1 MKPSIVIIG
10 AGSVEFTRELLGD
23 ILSFPELGEVRVV
36 LHDIN
41 TERLETAEAIA
52 HATARAAGAH
62 PEVVATT
69 DRRRALDG
77 ANYVINVIQVG
88 MLDATVRDF
97 EIPAKYGLNQTIA
110 DTVGIGGIFRGLRT
124 FPVLAS
130 IAEDMAQVC
139 PDAWLLN
146 YTNPMAMN
154 VTFLGHVAP
163 KLKVLGLCHSVYW
176 TMVGLC
182 ELVDVPFDEV
192 SYWSAGVNHQA
203 WVLRWERGGQNLYPL
218 LDQRI
223 AADPELRRRV
233 RVDMYRRLGYYPTET
248 SEHSSEYVPWYLHHP
263 GEVDRL
269 RINIGEYVSISEAN
283 LAEYARVRAEL
294 ADTTTLDIDTGSTE
308 YAPQVIHS
316 LETGTRR
323 VISAN
328 VINDGLITNLPS
340 GLAVEVPTVLDS
352 LGAHPIKVGDLPPQ
366 CAALNR
372 GFLNPV
378 ELAVRAA
385 IDGDPRLVRAAAM
398 VDPNTAATLTVDQ
411 IWALCDDLTAA
422 HGDLLPEALRTNL
435 VKEFQL

>member
-1 MKPSIVIIG
+1 MKPTIVIIG

-23 ILSFPELGEVRVV
+23 ILSFPELGSVRVV

-52 HATARAAGAH
+52 HATARAAGAQ

-77 ANYVINVIQVG
+77 ADYVINVIQVG
-88 MLDATVRDF
+88 MHEATLRDF

-182 ELVDVPFDEV
+182 ELIDVPYDEV

-223 AADPELRRRV
+223 ATDPELRRRV

-263 GEVDRL
+263 DEVERL
-269 RINIGEYVSISEAN
+269 RINVGEYVSISEAN
-283 LAEYARVRAEL
+283 LAEYARVRTEL
-294 ADTTTLDIDTGSTE
+294 TENTTLDIDTGSTE

-352 LGAHPIKVGDLPPQ
+352 LGAHPMKVGDLPPQ

-435 VKEFQL
+435 VKEYQL

>member
-1 MKPSIVIIG
+1 MKPTIVIIG

-23 ILSFPELGEVRVV
+23 ILSFPELGSVRVV
-36 LHDIN
+36 LHDID

-52 HATARAAGAH
+52 HATAREAGAQ

-69 DRRRALDG
+69 DRRRALEG
-77 ANYVINVIQVG
+77 ADYVINVIQVG
-88 MLDATVRDF
+88 MHEATVRDF

-110 DTVGIGGIFRGLRT
+110 DTIGIGGIFRGLRT
-124 FPVLAS
+124 FPVLAA
-130 IAEDMAQVC
+130 IAADMAQVC

-154 VTFLGHVAP
+154 VTFLRHVAP
-163 KLKVLGLCHSVYW
+163 QLKVLGLCHSVHW

-203 WVLRWERGGQNLYPL
+203 WVLRWERGGQDLYPL

-248 SEHSSEYVPWYLHHP
+248 SEHSSEYVPWYLHHRD
-263 GEVDRL
+263 EVDRL
-269 RINIGEYVSISEAN
+269 RVNVGEYVSISGAN

-294 ADTTTLDIDTGSTE
+294 AETETLGIDTGSTE

-316 LETGTRR
+316 LETGTVR

-328 VINDGLITNLPS
+328 VVNDGLITNLPS
-340 GLAVEVPTVLDS
+340 GLAVEVPTVLDA
-352 LGAHPIKVGDLPPQ
+352 LGAHPMRVGDLPPQ

-372 GFLNPV
+372 GFLGPV
-378 ELAVRAA
+378 ELAVCAA
-385 IDGDPRLVRAAAM
+385 VDGDPRLVRAAAM

-411 IWALCDDLTAA
+411 IWQLCDELTAA
-422 HGDLLPEALRTNL
+422 HGPLLPEALRTPL
-435 VKEFQL
+435 AL